1 MGLVRR
7 RGGGVGGAAL
17 GERPVEKPNHLALF
31 LDETLILPA
40 GVAKNRP
47 GEPGLV
53 IAFDHGVGVDGRPAV
68 DLAVATAALY
78 QEWPEIALLV
88 VPVWLGAVRVAKER
102 PDIGFADVTRG
113 GFTGVE
119 GQRAQLHVRRS
130 EERRV
135 GKECRSRWSPYH

>member
-31 LDETLILPA
+31 LDETLIFPA

-47 GEPGLV
+47 GKPGLV
-53 IAFDHGVGVDGRPAV
+53 IAFDHGMGVNGRPAV
-68 DLAVATAALY
+68 DLAVVTAALY

-88 VPVWLGAVRVAKER
+88 VTVWLGAVGVAKE
-102 PDIGFADVTRG
+102 PAEISFPGFTRG
-113 GFTGVE
+113 RFPEV
-119 GQRAQLHVRRS
+119 
-130 EERRV
+130 
-135 GKECRSRWSPYH
+135 SRQ